1 MIPSERAHLHIAT
14 ITHPGMS
21 GKNNEDRFSVS
32 RYRLEGERSLPAVF
46 AVISDGVGGHRAGE
60 VAAQIVVETIQH
72 TIAASDGNQPLQALR
87 EAIQL
92 ASRAVFDRSRADED
106 HRGMAATCACA
117 LVIDNRL
124 YTASI
129 GDSRIYLVSGDK
141 IQQLTTD
148 HTWIQEAMEA
158 GLLTPQEAQNHPNS
172 HVIRRY
178 LGAPQPVEVD
188 LRLRL
193 SADET
198 DEQTL
203 NNQGVVLQPG
213 HQVILCSDGLTD
225 LVTAQ
230 EILAIVKDQE
240 QEYAL
245 HTLTSLANKRGGHDN
260 ITIVALQMPVSITET
275 TPTQVMRRTSG
286 SNRWMTCLAG
296 IIVSLAVLFALGLGY
311 WFFALRETTPTP
323 SSRPTATP
331 TNAVETM
338 PAGQATSVIATL
350 TPTKPPIATRT
361 PLSPE
366 ITPESETLTP
376 WPTNTPVP

>member
-21 GKNNEDRFSVS
+21 GKNNEDRFAVS

-46 AVISDGVGGHRAGE
+46 AVVSDGVGGHRAGE
-60 VAAQIVVETIQH
+60 VAAEIVVEKIQQA
-72 TIAASDGNQPLQALR
+72 IAISDGFQPLQALR

-92 ASRAVFDRSRADED
+92 ANQAVYLQAQADD
-106 HRGMAATCACA
+106 NQRGMAATCACA

-124 YTASI
+124 YTASV
-129 GDSRIYLVSGDK
+129 GDSRIYLISGDK

-148 HTWIQEAMEA
+148 HTWIQEALEA
-158 GLLTPQEAQNHPNS
+158 GLLTPEEAQNHPNT

-178 LGAPQPVEVD
+178 LGSPQPVEVD

-203 NNQGVVLQPG
+203 SNQGVVLQPG
-213 HQVILCSDGLTD
+213 DHVILCSDGLSD

-230 EILAIVKDQE
+230 EILSIFKDQE

-245 HTLTSLANKRGGHDN
+245 HTLTSLANQRGGHDN
-260 ITIVALQMPVSITET
+260 ITIIALQMPVSITET
-275 TPTQVMRRTSG
+275 TPTRVIRRRG
-286 SNRWMTCLAG
+286 GWQRWMTCLAVT
-296 IIVSLAVLFALGLGY
+296 IVTVIVMFALFLGY
-311 WFFALRETTPTP
+311 WFFTLRDTTLPPSSSLTVTPTTATETVSANERTP
-323 SSRPTATP
+323 AIGTATP
-331 TNAVETM
+331 S
-338 PAGQATSVIATL
+338 GSS
-350 TPTKPPIATRT
+350 IATRT
-361 PLSPE
+361 PGLPNA
-366 ITPESETLTP
+366 TPAAETLTP
-376 WPTNTPVP
+376 WPTNTPIP

>member
-1 MIPSERAHLHIAT
+1 MVLTMH
-14 ITHPGMS
+14 
-21 GKNNEDRFSVS
+21 
-32 RYRLEGERSLPAVF
+32 
-46 AVISDGVGGHRAGE
+46 DG
-60 VAAQIVVETIQH
+60 
-72 TIAASDGNQPLQALR
+72 ALF
-87 EAIQL
+87 
-92 ASRAVFDRSRADED
+92 V
-106 HRGMAATCACA
+106 
-117 LVIDNRL
+117 
-124 YTASI
+124 
-129 GDSRIYLVSGDK
+129 
-141 IQQLTTD
+141 
-148 HTWIQEAMEA
+148 QEAMEA
-158 GLLTPQEAQNHPNS
+158 GLLNPQEAQNHPNS

-323 SSRPTATP
+323 SSRPTQLKP
-331 TNAVETM
+331 C
-338 PAGQATSVIATL
+338 PQAR
-350 TPTKPPIATRT
+350 PP
-361 PLSPE
+361 L
-366 ITPESETLTP
+366 
-376 WPTNTPVP
+376 